1 MSTSLAGKTAL
12 VTGGS
17 RGIGEAVARLL
28 AARGADVAVTYASS
42 RERADSISEELV
54 ARQKIRS
61 RAYRADQ
68 GNREDIE
75 DVITRV
81 SRDFGRLDILVNN
94 AGIIDFGPIAE
105 EANDGRLEKVF
116 AVNAQGTLSTIR
128 AAARVLQDDGR
139 VISISSASATRVGTP
154 GLADYAA
161 SKAAVEGFTKA
172 AAWDLASRRITVN
185 ALSVG
190 PVETDMN
197 PLDTDISGWLKA
209 LTALGRYGR
218 AEEIASVVAFL
229 ASPEASFVTGAVIA
243 VDGGI
248 NA

>member
-1 MSTSLAGKTAL
+1 MSTSLAGKVAL

-17 RGIGEAVARLL
+17 RGIGEAIARML
-28 AARGADVAVTYASS
+28 AARGADVAITYASS
-42 RERADSISEELV
+42 RERADGISEDLV
-54 ARQKIRS
+54 AHQKIRS

-68 GNREDIE
+68 GTREDIE
-75 DVITRV
+75 DVIARV
-81 SRDFGRLDILVNN
+81 NADFGRLDILVNN
-94 AGIIDFGPIAE
+94 AGVIDFGDIAGQ
-105 EANDGRLEKVF
+105 ANDPRLEQVF
-116 AVNAQGTLSTIR
+116 LVNAEGTLTAIR
-128 AAARVLQDDGR
+128 NAARILQDDGR
-139 VISISSASATRVGTP
+139 IISISSASAARVGAP

-161 SKAAVEGFTKA
+161 SKAAVEGFTKG
-172 AAWDLASRRITVN
+172 AAWDLAHRRITVN

-197 PLDTDISGWLKA
+197 PLNTDVSTWLKG

-218 AEEIASVVAFL
+218 ADEIASVVAFL